1 MQTYYLNGPQMRA
14 LLIDAPLTVLIYG
27 RRLGKSTEIIAHQS
41 LNRIFDMQRGVFLL
55 IGRTYK
61 QVLELTLPATKT
73 GWAKR
78 GYLED
83 VHYVVGKKPPPSWP
97 KPFYLPS
104 SYEHTISWFNGSCF
118 CLGSQDRPG
127 LVNSLTVCGLFAD
140 EAKFLIEE
148 RFKEDALPTVSAPSY
163 LFPDNPHNRFIT
175 LCSSMPS
182 SWEEGEWLFN
192 YQKLMKPDLCKAVL
206 QAALKLEELKKLR
219 FEASTDGM
227 RWYYQNQIL
236 DFEAELAKA
245 RKGLVFYDEASTLA
259 NLEVLGM
266 DYLYQQMDVLKDK
279 FPQEILNLRPSPGAK
294 SFYANLAR
302 RHFYTAYDYSYIDGL
317 RGKADAVAADCRQDS
332 DLVPGQPLIIGMD
345 FGANINC
352 IVTGQMDP
360 EVFGFRTIK
369 NHYVLRPKILD
380 DVCEDWCRYYR
391 FHNCKRVRF
400 WYDKTGNNAN
410 SNSKLTYAQQ
420 AQRVF
425 SRNGWEVE
433 MCPVGGANTRHHEKY
448 LLINSA
454 LAGKDRRFPR
464 LLFNEGNCDELKES
478 MQRAP
483 AKTDSGGFIH
493 KDKSSERRPSVQPQ
507 YATHLS
513 DAWDTMI
520 FGEFSSCL
528 NGVDMGGYDVF
539 TR

>member
-1 MQTYYLNGPQMRA
+1 
-14 LLIDAPLTVLIYG
+14 
-27 RRLGKSTEIIAHQS
+27 
-41 LNRIFDMQRGVFLL
+41 
-55 IGRTYK
+55 
-61 QVLELTLPATKT
+61 
-73 GWAKR
+73 
-78 GYLED
+78 
-83 VHYVVGKKPPPSWP
+83 
-97 KPFYLPS
+97 
-104 SYEHTISWFNGSCF
+104 
-118 CLGSQDRPG
+118 
-127 LVNSLTVCGLFAD
+127 
-140 EAKFLIEE
+140 
-148 RFKEDALPTVSAPSY
+148 
-163 LFPDNPHNRFIT
+163 
-175 LCSSMPS
+175 
-182 SWEEGEWLFN
+182 
-192 YQKLMKPDLCKAVL
+192 
-206 QAALKLEELKKLR
+206 
-219 FEASTDGM
+219 
-227 RWYYQNQIL
+227 
-236 DFEAELAKA
+236 
-245 RKGLVFYDEASTLA
+245 
-259 NLEVLGM
+259 
-266 DYLYQQMDVLKDK
+266 
-279 FPQEILNLRPSPGAK
+279 
-294 SFYANLAR
+294 
-302 RHFYTAYDYSYIDGL
+302 
-317 RGKADAVAADCRQDS
+317 
-332 DLVPGQPLIIGMD
+332 MD

-425 SRNGWEVE
+425 ARNGWEVE
-433 MCPVGGANTRHHEKY
+433 MCPMGGANTRHHEKY

-464 LLFNEGNCDELKES
+464 LLFNEGNCEELKES
-478 MQRAP
+478 MFRAP